1 MLLPTSRR
9 RTRIVG
15 NVGKEEEAAVSSAE
29 ENKALARRYL
39 EARIEGDLDAV
50 DEMMTPDFVSHTKL
64 LPDQEPTREGQI
76 WATAQ
81 FSAAVSDRSIHFEDQ
96 IVQGNKVVTRF
107 VVHGTHDRGELMGL
121 APTGRELVFRP
132 IDIHRIEGGKIAE
145 QWGGGTRLSELRG
158 LRLEQEIRER
168 ERIEQEFRV
177 ARAIQQASL
186 PKEVPTLEG
195 WQINP
200 FYQPAREVG
209 DDTKS
214 V

>member
-15 NVGKEEEAAVSSAE
+15 NVGKEEERAAVSSAE
-29 ENKALARRYL
+29 ENKALARRFL

-96 IVQGNKVVTRF
+96 IVQGDKVVTRF
-107 VVHGTHDRGELMGL
+107 VVHGT
-121 APTGRELVFRP
+121 
-132 IDIHRIEGGKIAE
+132 
-145 QWGGGTRLSELRG
+145 
-158 LRLEQEIRER
+158 
-168 ERIEQEFRV
+168 
-177 ARAIQQASL
+177 
-186 PKEVPTLEG
+186 
-195 WQINP
+195 
-200 FYQPAREVG
+200 
-209 DDTKS
+209 
-214 V
+214 